1 METKSEQLKLVAK
14 YMGHDIIEPK
24 DSVSQHP
31 LVKLS
36 ATTYLQPAR
45 YDSSWNWLML
55 VLNKISNKD
64 GYVLVMAQGYSYWT
78 DDTGNNPLE
87 IDFGGY
93 EDIKNIFG
101 AIVELIKYL
110 ENEHV

>member
-1 METKSEQLKLVAK
+1 METKSEQIKLVAK
-14 YMGHDIIEPK
+14 YMGHEIIEQN
-24 DSVSQHP
+24 DSVSEYP

-78 DDTGNNPLE
+78 DNMGNNPLE
-87 IDFGGY
+87 IDFRGY
-93 EDIKNIFG
+93 ENIQNIFE
-101 AIVELIKYL
+101 AVVKLLKFL
-110 ENEHV
+110 ENERI